1 MTTEQPIPAHLKP
14 IKDGW
19 TPGSQPPDT
28 PGAPK

>member
-1 MTTEQPIPAHLKP
+1 MTTEQIPAHLKP

-19 TPGSQPPDT
+19 TPGSQPPNT